1 MVNFKIYGVTT
12 WLTITIHIFSSISQS
27 KCNQKMT
34 FGQLKVYNK
43 IIVFLFKNY
52 AQNEAGSL
60 VPDFFCFF
68 KKV

>member
-1 MVNFKIYGVTT
+1 MA
-12 WLTITIHIFSSISQS
+12 
-27 KCNQKMT
+27 